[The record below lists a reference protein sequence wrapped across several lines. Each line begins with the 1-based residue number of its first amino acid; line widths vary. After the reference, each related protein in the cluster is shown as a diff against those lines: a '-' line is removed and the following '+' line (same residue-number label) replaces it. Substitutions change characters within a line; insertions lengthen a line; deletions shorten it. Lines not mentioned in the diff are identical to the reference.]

1 MCDWCSSPMTANKTF
16 IHTYIIHEQ
25 NSYKHTSVTEK
36 NIYIQTSIRTILTHN
51 VHNFFQTYIV
61 DTQYSIIL
69 NTQPTY
75 KHRNLTHNK
84 HTHVYNIHRSHLLT
98 ARPHTGRMARA
109 RMERLPKHDLVRE
122 REGESEKARGT
133 EGGRDRE
140 EEVGGYHHQSQ
151 LSTQMHTK
159 HTNTRIIT

>member
-1 MCDWCSSPMTANKTF
+1 MIVKQKKAKRCRHHYLCVCVCARARFVYTPTC
-16 IHTYIIHEQ
+16 TYID
-25 NSYKHTSVTEK
+25 
-36 NIYIQTSIRTILTHN
+36 RL
-51 VHNFFQTYIV
+51 
-61 DTQYSIIL
+61 
-69 NTQPTY
+69 
-75 KHRNLTHNK
+75 
-84 HTHVYNIHRSHLLT
+84 HLLT

-109 RMERLPKHDLVRE
+109 RMERLPKHDLVWE

-140 EEVGGYHHQSQ
+140 EEEGGYHQKTQ